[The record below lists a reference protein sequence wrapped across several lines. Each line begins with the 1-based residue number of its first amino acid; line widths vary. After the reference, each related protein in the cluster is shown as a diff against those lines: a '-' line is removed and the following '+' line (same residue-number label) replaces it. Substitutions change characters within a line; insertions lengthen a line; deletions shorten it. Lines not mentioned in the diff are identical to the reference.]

1 MSRGMGS
8 NSRIVRGLVWI
19 AVAVCLL
26 VGYNRAALIISSTQ
40 VPATI
45 VDCGSEWVKVSDGPS
60 RSTSTT
66 RYRDQVQ
73 YYPMAVSPEGDK
85 AVGWLMMPNRSWCSQ
100 MVGRD
105 VSILVYPDN
114 PAENRI
120 YSFLQFWAL
129 PLLILA
135 FALCIPLSL
144 ISVRGRSVR
153 IFAAL
158 FALSST
164 GFVLEEL
171 GKLDSDAS
179 QSKSPQSES
188 PQPESAQSESADD
201 SQARPVK
208 DSPSKKALDR
218 CVYTARYESKVE
230 DRSELKSLRCIG
242 EEITDLSSIAD
253 LTQLEALYLQNNA
266 LSSLQGVEA
275 FPGLKTLS
283 VAGNKSLTSTRGI
296 EKLLLLEEFQANKA
310 SLSDLSGM
318 DKLSEL
324 RVVGLMMNEIHDVSV
339 FAGLSNLEDVTL
351 NYNKIGDISA
361 FANKP
366 RLTSFM
372 AYSNKISDA
381 SALYGNSAMRA
392 VGLRGKRDLPC
403 EQIDRI
409 RSELVAEAKVYG
421 PKRCD

>member
-1 MSRGMGS
+1 MFRDEGR
-8 NSRIVRGLVWI
+8 NRRIVRGLVSI
-19 AVAVCLL
+19 ALVVSLYIVYDRATLL
-26 VGYNRAALIISSTQ
+26 VNATQ
-40 VPATI
+40 VPSTI
-45 VDCGSEWVKVSDGPS
+45 VDCGSEWVKVSDGPA
-60 RSTSTT
+60 RSTTTT

-100 MVGRD
+100 MVGRE

-135 FALCIPLSL
+135 FAICIPLSQVTARG
-144 ISVRGRSVR
+144 VRLFGAV
-153 IFAAL
+153 
-158 FALSST
+158 FALSFT

-171 GKLDSDAS
+171 GKLDSGS
-179 QSKSPQSES
+179 SQSES
-188 PQPESAQSESADD
+188 SQSESADG
-201 SQARPVK
+201 SQTRPVK

-218 CVYTARYESKVE
+218 CVYTAKYEAKLE

-266 LSSLQGVEA
+266 LNSLQGIEA
-275 FPGLKTLS
+275 FPRLRTLS
-283 VAGNKSLTSTRGI
+283 VAGNKALTSTRGI
-296 EKLLLLEEFQANKA
+296 EHLLLLEEFQANKA

-318 DKLSEL
+318 DKLAQL
-324 RVVGLMMNEIHDVSV
+324 KVVGLMMNDIRDVSA
-339 FAGLSNLEDVTL
+339 FAGLSQLEDVTL
-351 NYNKIGDISA
+351 NYNRISNISA

-366 RLTSFM
+366 KLTAFM
-372 AYSNKISDA
+372 AYSNQISDA
-381 SALYGNSAMRA
+381 SALFGNRAMLK
-392 VGLRGKRDLPC
+392 VGLRGKRDIPC
-403 EQIDRI
+403 EQIDQI
-409 RSELVAEAKVYG
+409 RAELVPDAKVYG
-421 PKRCD
+421 PKRCGE